1 METIEKTATVSPAA
15 TIKPEGKDKAK
26 AKAKAPITCDA
37 FDGSI
42 DLVELI
48 KALNK
53 AKANAGRI
61 ESEAC
66 KRQIGKPVVSATG
79 DSLMIPLASYAAKY
93 QTAGLFGQDKA
104 DIAVN
109 RAQYEAY
116 HQLLNGL
123 VGLGLVK
130 RKARKH

>member
-1 METIEKTATVSPAA
+1 MNTIEKQDIASAEV
-15 TIKPEGKDKAK
+15 KP
-26 AKAKAPITCDA
+26 AKAPKAPKAKQALACDA
-37 FDGSI
+37 FDGELDI
-42 DLVELI
+42 DALI

-61 ESEAC
+61 EAEAC

-79 DSLMIPLASYAAKY
+79 DSLMVPLASYAAKY
-93 QTAGLFGQDKA
+93 QQAGLFGQDKA

-109 RAQYEAY
+109 RSQYESF